1 MELVSRDTVLS
12 IAMQYL
18 PDDDGTCSKAGS
30 DLREML
36 DEIEDINPLDAI
48 TVNHGHWDVNV
59 YEMTCSVCG
68 NCFGFEYPAN
78 QYAKAYHFCPHCGA
92 KMDGGDDDVG
102 QNANDR

>member
-36 DEIEDINPLDAI
+36 DEIYDINPLDAI

-68 NCFGFEYPAN
+68 NCFGFEYSLIPQNSKRYSDSEKGTNPAITVTEC
-78 QYAKAYHFCPHCGA
+78 KA
-92 KMDGGDDDVG
+92 
-102 QNANDR
+102 